1 MRKGSTRFYLNLQ
14 VSMFVTAIIINICSI
29 PMDVSAAMN
38 DDDENERVIEI
49 IDEETDTCDAP
60 VMTIVET
67 EDVFIENEGGMQP
80 SLEGEIHEIEQTPTV
95 SENEIAMLARVVM
108 SEGCNVPYEGK
119 RAICECVLN
128 RVESDE
134 YPDTIAD
141 VINQPNQ
148 FWTGN
153 NGEPNPECYQAVT
166 DSISA
171 RMFPEDMYW
180 FQKGKPSYGY
190 ECYYDG
196 YHHYSSKT
204 QH

>member
-1 MRKGSTRFYLNLQ
+1 MN
-14 VSMFVTAIIINICSI
+14 
-29 PMDVSAAMN
+29 VSAAMN
-38 DDDENERVIEI
+38 DDDENEPVIEI
-49 IDEETDTCDAP
+49 IDEEPDVPDTPAM
-60 VMTIVET
+60 VIIET
-67 EDVFIENEGGMQP
+67 EDVSIKNEGEMQP
-80 SLEGEIHEIEQTPTV
+80 SLEGEIYEIEQTPAV
-95 SENEIAMLARVVM
+95 SDEEMALLARVVM
-108 SEGCNVPYEGK
+108 SEGCGVPYEGK

-128 RVESDE
+128 RVDSDE
-134 YPDTIAD
+134 YPNTIAD

-180 FQKGKPSYGY
+180 FQKGKPSYGF

-196 YHHYSSKT
+196 YHHYSSAT